1 MAHVFGYALFLYLC
15 GMEKVKRIAP
25 CILQVVLG
33 LVFIFSAIMKVIGM
47 DRFEIYI
54 YSYHFFSLNF
64 SFLVARAAIIAE
76 LVLGI
81 GLVANRFQ
89 KLMWWGS
96 VAMMGGYTLLLFY
109 ALVLGRTDSC
119 HCFGDILQFN
129 PWQSILKN
137 IVLLGLFALIYKNE
151 SRRFKHDWLALIAVV
166 LVSSVA
172 VFVVSPPD
180 NFTPNYNPEHNLNE
194 ELFLEALNESPLDT
208 VQLSQGKQV
217 VALFSTGCEYCQ
229 MSAQKLS
236 LMQQHYGFPE
246 ENVTFVFIG
255 SEEGIDKF
263 YEKSESKRY
272 RSVLYEDVVRFLI
285 FSDGVFPT
293 IVFMDNGEVVHEYG
307 FRNMKE
313 AEIKAFFGAKN

>member
-1 MAHVFGYALFLYLC
+1 M
-15 GMEKVKRIAP
+15 
-25 CILQVVLG
+25 G

-81 GLVANRFQ
+81 GLVTNCFQ

-96 VAMMGGYTLLLFY
+96 VAMLGGYTLLLIY
-109 ALVLGRTDSC
+109 AFFIGRTDSC

-137 IVLLGLFALIYKNE
+137 VVLFGLFALIYKNKGF
-151 SRRFKHDWLALIAVV
+151 RFKHDWWALIGVAA
-166 LVSSVA
+166 VSSVA
-172 VFVVSPPD
+172 IFLVSPPD
-180 NFTPNYNPEHNLNE
+180 NYTPSYNPEHNLNE
-194 ELFLEALNESPLDT
+194 ELFCEALNDSPLDALNLT
-208 VQLSQGKQV
+208 QGKQV
-217 VALFSTGCEYCQ
+217 VGLFSTGCEYCQ
-229 MSAQKLS
+229 MSAHKLS
-236 LMQQHYGFPE
+236 LMQEYYGFPA
-246 ENVTFVFIG
+246 ENITFVFIG
-255 SEEGIDKF
+255 TEEGIDSF
-263 YEKSESKRY
+263 YEKSESVRY

-285 FSDGVFPT
+285 FSDGMFPT
-293 IVFMDNGEVVHEYG
+293 IVFMDNGKVVNECG

-313 AEIKAFFGAKN
+313 DEVREFFEVLR